1 MADQPSA
8 DPPPDAEPVA
18 APSGDAAEPGA
29 PTATRHD
36 LQLGRRLFHF
46 TNGAV
51 TATAYALLFTQAQV
65 VRLFGITACL
75 VYILDRVRIHYP
87 ELLRRVPWVNERFF
101 RAEEQ
106 LRESAMTPY
115 AIAILLTILTFP
127 KAVALIAIYTLAIA
141 DPLSAVVGI
150 RWGRHR
156 IVPGKS
162 LEGSAAFLVAT
173 GAVAF
178 SVLTWD
184 SPEASVGA
192 RIAAS
197 ALIAVFAALCESLP
211 LRIDDNLTIP
221 LAVGFLGWIA
231 CAIAGVPV

>member
-1 MADQPSA
+1 MATADQPTIEPPPADERKADATSA
-8 DPPPDAEPVA
+8 DA
-18 APSGDAAEPGA
+18 A

-36 LQLGRRLFHF
+36 LQLGRRLIHLA
-46 TNGAV
+46 NGVAI
-51 TATAYALLFTQAQV
+51 ASAYAVLFTQTQL

-127 KAVALIAIYTLAIA
+127 KPVALIAIYTLAVA
-141 DPLSAVVGI
+141 DPLSAIVGI
-150 RWGRHR
+150 SWGRHR

-162 LEGSAAFLVAT
+162 IEGSLAFLVAT
-173 GAVAF
+173 AAVAF
-178 SVLTWD
+178 AVLSWAT
-184 SPEASVGA
+184 PASAGA
-192 RIAAS
+192 RIGAS
-197 ALIAVFAALCESLP
+197 LLIAVLAAVCESLP

-221 LAVGFLGWIA
+221 LAVGFLGWIV
-231 CAIAGVPV
+231 CALAGVAV